1 MVRLFILWLVYSLA
15 TGTVSAQTQ
24 ITPDPV
30 GDTTLLPYDASYFI
44 ESGFPADQQTSAH
57 TIRIVQPQTTPA
69 DSILAVLVTNS
80 SAHSDDAASVF
91 VNKLPD
97 NRTLSQDP
105 VFLTIKDF
113 CLFRDSTD
121 RLGVAIVGFR
131 NDSAYVVRNF
141 PGTNR
146 FDFLFLASG
155 VDATGNGRWEP
166 SPYHLAAFDYDYDGT
181 TELFFYLMCGR
192 DKRPRIY
199 FCVDIERMVI
209 EWSLPMSASATQF
222 NTVNCFDSVD
232 PGILVGSYGPEN
244 GVSDPNFDDQYGYL
258 TRIDRHGNLIF
269 NFRIAPKFANPA
281 IRVLPGD
288 SLYVLYHEYSLPD
301 QARTSDAAWL
311 SIIDAQGR
319 SRKSVAVPPKLAS
332 LDLVDLVGDDGPE
345 LLMVGN
351 DGNAMIFDLE
361 LTVLGRISGARL
373 GRFLATFRLPKSGEV
388 VLQFVTEGG
397 SILYS
402 KDWECRGVLPGIGNE
417 LIPAEIDST
426 GGLSMFVANAGNG
439 FVAGNLHVRP
449 WSQRLVAVLWRYR
462 TWFVVALILLSLQL
476 VVVNVRRRRAI
487 EALRKADARNE
498 AILNATPD
506 LMFRLTADGHFIDY
520 QASRQSELYAPAE
533 QFLNRN
539 VSDVLPAPLAQRL
552 VMALAEALESGA
564 SRTLEYQLP
573 IQGILRDY
581 EARLVVAGKN
591 EVLAIVRDFTDQKQT
606 VKALAESERN
616 FRMFFETIGD
626 MLIVASRD
634 GRVLF
639 TNSTMRTKLGYT
651 SEEITA
657 LQLVELHPPEVREE
671 AIRTIDA
678 ILRGETQ
685 VCTLPLLMKDGTR
698 IEASTRVWEG
708 TWNGAECIFGL
719 SKDLTEKEEAE
730 QRFHR
735 VFEANPSLMAVT
747 ESESGR
753 FVDINSAF
761 LQTLGYSR
769 AELIGHT
776 APELKM
782 FVNHELHKA
791 AGIRLI
797 EEGHVRDVELLVR
810 HKDGHIL
817 TGRFAGEIIRSA
829 GKNYFLTV
837 MIDVTSE
844 RRAVE
849 ELRRSREFLA
859 IVLDSI
865 PARVFWKDLQGRYL
879 GCNTQFARDAGF
891 ASPNEVIGKDDF
903 AMGWRDQGEL
913 YRADDRAVIESGQPK
928 MLIEEP
934 QTTPTGE
941 TISLLTS
948 KVPLRDLDGTIVGVL
963 GAYQDVTE
971 MKRAEK
977 ALRES
982 EEKYRSLSE
991 HSNIG
996 ILQYNDFR
1004 VLYANE
1010 QLARMLEIDV
1020 AELTSMSMQTLLET
1034 LVGYEATQ
1042 AWLDRIRRRMAGGD
1056 APAQFETE
1064 ITTFKGT
1071 HKRLQALAR
1080 RIVLP
1085 DRTFVQATWLDI
1097 TVRHQI
1103 EQSLRE
1109 SESRFRAVAESMSA
1123 GITIFGKDRLLYCNP
1138 ASCHISG
1145 YSAEELASMN
1155 YWDIIH
1161 PQFRELAM
1169 QRGRERLTG
1178 ADVPPRYEIK
1188 IIRKDGEERWIDY
1201 SAQVIKFMGET
1212 CNLGTTIDITDRVKA
1227 ESELQRVYQERYQQV
1242 REIAGG
1248 VSHEIYNSLFPAT
1261 TSLHK
1266 MRERMSQRT
1275 LEPEE
1280 KERDLRL
1287 LGLAEQAIARA
1298 IHMTESVTRYSRLE
1312 ANRRIEDIS
1321 VKNVIGEIIE
1331 QNRSRFESGHIQV
1344 VASIPT
1350 NAHVA
1355 CSRPHFNSL
1364 VNNLVVN
1371 AIDALQETAQP
1382 TISIT
1387 AQLSPQTVSIRVADN
1402 GSGISAEDLPRIFD
1416 AFFSTKPRSG
1426 TGIGLAMARKIAEM
1440 YGGTLRVSSTPNS
1453 GTNFEITLPR
1463 YRAEE
1468 EIKHATQ

>member
-1 MVRLFILWLVYSLA
+1 MARLFILWLVYSLT
-15 TGTVSAQTQ
+15 TGTVSAQSQ

-44 ESGFPADQQTSAH
+44 ESGFPADQQLSSH
-57 TIRIVQPQTTPA
+57 TIRIVQPRVSPT
-69 DSILAVLVTNS
+69 DSILAVIVANS
-80 SAHSDDAASVF
+80 SPYADDAASVF
-91 VNKLPD
+91 LNILPE

-105 VFLTIKDF
+105 LFFTIKDF

-121 RLGVAIVGFR
+121 RLGVAILGYR
-131 NDSAYVVRNF
+131 HDSAYVVRSF
-141 PGTNR
+141 PGTDK
-146 FDFLFLASG
+146 FDLLFLAKG
-155 VDATGNGRWEP
+155 VDATGNGHWEP

-209 EWSLPMSASATQF
+209 EWSLPMSASATPK
-222 NTVNCFDSVD
+222 NTVNCFDSAN

-244 GVSDPNFDDQYGYL
+244 EVTDPNFDDQYGYL
-258 TRIDRHGNLIF
+258 TRIDKQGNIVF
-269 NFRIAPKFANPA
+269 NFKVGPKFANPA

-288 SLYVLYHEYSLPD
+288 SLYVLFHEYPLPD
-301 QARTSDAAWL
+301 QVESTGAAWL
-311 SIIDAQGR
+311 SIIDAQGHT
-319 SRKSVAVPPKLAS
+319 RKNVAVPPKLAS
-332 LDLVDLVGDDGPE
+332 LDLIDMTGDERPE
-345 LLMVGN
+345 LLMVGS
-351 DGNAMIFDLE
+351 DGNALLLDTDLT
-361 LTVLGRISGARL
+361 LLSRITGARL
-373 GRFLATFRLPKSGEV
+373 GGLLSSFRLPKSGEM
-388 VLQFVTEGG
+388 VLQFSFEGG
-397 SILYS
+397 SVLYS
-402 KDWECRGVLPGIGNE
+402 RDWECRGVLPGIGGA
-417 LIPAEIDST
+417 LIPAAYDAA
-426 GGLSMFVANAGNG
+426 GGVSMFVANAGNG
-439 FVAGNLHVRP
+439 FVAGNLHERP
-449 WSQRLVAVLWRYR
+449 WSQRMVAVLWRYR
-462 TWFVVALILLSLQL
+462 TWFVVALVLLSIQL

-487 EALRKADARNE
+487 EALKRADARNE
-498 AILNATPD
+498 ALLNATPD
-506 LMFRLTADGHFIDY
+506 LMFRLTADGRFIDY
-520 QASRQSELYAPAE
+520 QASRESELYAPAE
-533 QFLNRN
+533 QFLNRS
-539 VSDVLPAPLAQRL
+539 VSDVLPAPLAQQL
-552 VMALAEALESGA
+552 VSALSEALRSGI

-573 IQGILRDY
+573 IRGTLRDY
-581 EARLVVAGKN
+581 EARLVVGGKD
-591 EVLAIVRDFTDQKQT
+591 EVLAIVRDITDQRQAI
-606 VKALAESERN
+606 KALAESERN

-639 TNSTMRTKLGYT
+639 TNSTMQSKLGYT
-651 SEEITA
+651 AEEIAA
-657 LQLVELHPPEVREE
+657 LQLVELHPPEVRDE
-671 AIRTIDA
+671 AIRTIEA
-678 ILRGETQ
+678 ILRGEIQ
-685 VCTLPLLMKDGTR
+685 VCSLPLLCKDGTQ

-747 ESESGR
+747 ESEGGS

-761 LQTLGYSR
+761 LRTLGYSR

-776 APELKM
+776 APELNM
-782 FVNHELHKA
+782 FVNREAHKA
-791 AGIRLI
+791 AGKRLM
-797 EEGHVRDVELLVR
+797 EEGHLKDVELLVR
-810 HKDGHIL
+810 RKDGQIL
-817 TGRFAGEIIRSA
+817 TGLFSGEIIRSA

-837 MIDVTSE
+837 MVDVTAE

-849 ELRRSREFLA
+849 ELRKSREFLA
-859 IVLDSI
+859 TVMDSI
-865 PARVFWKDLQGRYL
+865 PARVFWKDTTGKYL

-891 ASPNEVIGKDDF
+891 ASPNEVLGKDDF
-903 AMGWRDQGEL
+903 AMGWRDQAEM

-941 TISLLTS
+941 TIHLLTS

-971 MKRAEK
+971 FKRAEQ

-996 ILQYNDFR
+996 ILQYDDVR

-1020 AELTSMSMQTLLET
+1020 AELSSLSMQTLLET
-1034 LVGYEATQ
+1034 LVGYEATR

-1056 APAQFETE
+1056 APPQFEAE

-1071 HKRLQALAR
+1071 RKRLEALAR

-1085 DRTFVQATWLDI
+1085 DRTFIQATWLDI

-1145 YSAEELASMN
+1145 YSAEELARMN
-1155 YWDIIH
+1155 YWEIVH

-1169 QRGRERLTG
+1169 RRGTARLTG
-1178 ADVPPRYEIK
+1178 ADVPARYELK

-1201 SAQVIKFMGET
+1201 SAQIIKFMGET
-1212 CNLGTTIDITDRVKA
+1212 CNLGTIIDITERVKA

-1266 MRERMSQRT
+1266 MQERLKQRS
-1275 LEPEE
+1275 LDPQE

-1287 LGLAEQAIARA
+1287 IGLAEQAIARA

-1312 ANRRIEDIS
+1312 ANRRIEDVS
-1321 VKNVIGEIIE
+1321 VRDVIGEIIE
-1331 QNRSRFESGHIQV
+1331 QNRSRCESGHIQV
-1344 VASIPT
+1344 VASIP
-1350 NAHVA
+1350 ADARVA
-1355 CSRPHFNSL
+1355 CGRPHFNSL
-1364 VNNLVVN
+1364 INNLVVN

-1382 TISIT
+1382 AISIT

-1402 GSGISAEDLPRIFD
+1402 GSGIPAENLPRIFD

-1440 YGGTLRVSSTPNS
+1440 YGGTIRVSSTPNA
-1453 GTNFEITLPR
+1453 GTSFEITLPR

-1468 EIKHATQ
+1468 EITHAT

>member
-1 MVRLFILWLVYSLA
+1 MVRLLILWLVYSLA
-15 TGTVSAQTQ
+15 AGTVSAQSQ

-30 GDTTLLPYDASYFI
+30 GDTTLLPFGASYFL
-44 ESGFPADQQTSAH
+44 ESSYDSQRPTSSH
-57 TIRIVQPQTTPA
+57 TIRILRPRIDPSDTITCVIVA
-69 DSILAVLVTNS
+69 NS
-80 SAHSDDAASVF
+80 SYNQDDLASVF
-91 VNKLPD
+91 VNLLPD

-105 VFLTIKDF
+105 LSLTIKDF
-113 CLFRDSTD
+113 CLFKDRTGRD
-121 RLGVAIVGFR
+121 GVALVGFR
-131 NDSAYVVRNF
+131 NDSAFVARNY
-141 PGTNR
+141 PGSNR
-146 FDFLFLASG
+146 VDFLFLATG
-155 VDATGNGRWEP
+155 VDHTGNGRWEP
-166 SPYHLAAFDYDYDGT
+166 SPYHLASFDYDYDGT
-181 TELFFYLMCGR
+181 NELFFYLMSGR
-192 DKRPRIY
+192 DKWPRIY
-199 FCVDIERMVI
+199 FCVDIERMEI

-222 NTVNCFDSVD
+222 NTVNCFDSVA

-244 GVSDPNFDDQYGYL
+244 GVTDPNFDDQYGYL
-258 TRIDRHGNLIF
+258 TRIDRYGQIVF
-269 NFRIAPKFANPA
+269 NYRIAPKFANPA
-281 IRVLPGD
+281 IRTLPGD
-288 SLYVLYHEYSLPD
+288 SLYVLYHEYPLPD
-301 QARTSDAAWL
+301 QVKSSDAAWL
-311 SIIDAQGR
+311 SIIDAHGR
-319 SRKSVAVPPKLAS
+319 TMKSVAVPPKIAS
-332 LDLVDLVGDDGPE
+332 LDLLDLTEDDRPD

-351 DGNAMIFDLE
+351 DGNALIFDTY
-361 LTVLGRISGARL
+361 LTPLTRVSGARL
-373 GRFLATFRLPKSGEV
+373 GRFLSSFRLPQTGELV
-388 VLQFVTEGG
+388 MQFVAEGG
-397 SILYS
+397 SVLYAQN
-402 KDWECRGVLPGIGNE
+402 WECRGVLAGVNNE
-417 LIPAEIDST
+417 LIPLEMDSA
-426 GGLSMFVANAGNG
+426 GGVSMFVANAGNG
-439 FVAGNLHVRP
+439 FVAGNLRARP

-462 TWFVVALILLSLQL
+462 TWFVAALFLVSLQL
-476 VVVNVRRRRAI
+476 VILNIRRRRAI
-487 EALRKADARNE
+487 EALKKADARNE
-498 AILNATPD
+498 AMLKATPD
-506 LMFRLTADGHFIDY
+506 LMFRMSADGRFLDY

-539 VSDVLPAPLAQRL
+539 VTDVLPAPLAQRL
-552 VMALAEALESGA
+552 LIALSEALASGS

-573 IQGILRDY
+573 IQGSLHDY
-581 EARLVVAGKN
+581 EARLVVAGKD
-591 EVLAIVRDFTDQKQT
+591 ELLAIVRDITDQKQAI
-606 VKALAESERN
+606 KALAESERN

-639 TNSTMRTKLGYT
+639 TNSTMRSKLGYT
-651 SEEITA
+651 SDEIGA

-671 AIRTIDA
+671 AIRTIEA

-685 VCTLPLLMKDGTR
+685 VCTLPLVKKDGTR

-730 QRFHR
+730 QRFQR

-747 ESESGR
+747 ESEEGR

-776 APELKM
+776 AAELNM
-782 FVNHELHKA
+782 FVNREQHQA
-791 AGIRLI
+791 AGIRLM
-797 EEGHVRDVELLVR
+797 EEGHLKDVELLVR
-810 HKDGHIL
+810 RKNGQIL
-817 TGRFAGEIIRSA
+817 TGLFSGEIIRSA
-829 GKNYFLTV
+829 GKDYFLTV
-837 MIDVTSE
+837 MVDVTAE
-844 RRAVE
+844 RRAAE
-849 ELRRSREFLA
+849 DLRESREFLA
-859 IVLDSI
+859 TVMDSI
-865 PARVFWKDLQGRYL
+865 PARVFWKDSAGKYL

-891 ASPNEVIGKDDF
+891 ASPHEIIGKDDF
-903 AMGWRDQGEL
+903 AMGWRDQAEM
-913 YRADDRAVIESGQPK
+913 YRADDRTVIEGGQPK

-941 TISLLTS
+941 TIHLLTS

-963 GAYQDVTE
+963 GAYQDVTQL
-971 MKRAEK
+971 KRAEQ

-996 ILQYNDFR
+996 ILQYDDVR

-1020 AELTSMSMQTLLET
+1020 DELTSLSMQTLLET

-1071 HKRLQALAR
+1071 HKRLEALAR

-1085 DRTFVQATWLDI
+1085 DRTFIQATWLDI
-1097 TVRHQI
+1097 TARHQI

-1109 SESRFRAVAESMSA
+1109 SEAKFRAVAETMTA
-1123 GITIFGKDRLLYCNP
+1123 GITIFGKDKLLYCNP
-1138 ASCHISG
+1138 ATSQITG
-1145 YSAEELASMN
+1145 YSHEEFLNMN
-1155 YWDIIH
+1155 FWEVIH
-1161 PQFRELAM
+1161 PQFRDLVI
-1169 QRGRERLTG
+1169 QRGRSRLTG
-1178 ADVPPRYEIK
+1178 EDIPPRYEVK
-1188 IIRKDGEERWIDY
+1188 IICKNGEERWIDY
-1201 SAQVIKFMGET
+1201 SAQLVQFMGQR
-1212 CNLGTTIDITDRVKA
+1212 CVLGTTIDITDRVNA
-1227 ESELQRVYQERYQQV
+1227 ENELQRVYQERYQQV

-1266 MRERMSQRT
+1266 MQERLTQRT
-1275 LEPEE
+1275 LDQEE

-1287 LGLAEQAIARA
+1287 IGLAQQAIARA

-1312 ANRRIEDIS
+1312 ANRRIEDVS
-1321 VKNVIGEIIE
+1321 VRDVIGEIIE
-1331 QNRSRFESGHIQV
+1331 QNRSRCESGHIQV
-1344 VASIPT
+1344 VASIP
-1350 NAHVA
+1350 ADARVA
-1355 CSRPHFNSL
+1355 CGRPHFNSL
-1364 VNNLVVN
+1364 INNLVVN

-1402 GSGISAEDLPRIFD
+1402 GSGIPAENLPRIFD

-1453 GTNFEITLPR
+1453 GTSFEITLPR

-1468 EIKHATQ
+1468 EITHAT